1 MLFAVSSW
9 YYMQYILAPYQKLE
23 AAATGRP
30 RGNLSDLYP
39 RWLGSLE
46 LLVHGR
52 NPYSDEVTQEIQ
64 VGYYGRAIDPQR
76 PNDPKDQQGFAYP
89 VYVAFLLAPTLT
101 LPFPVVQ
108 KAFHILL
115 VILTAGSAWLWL
127 RALGWRPRCGIIA
140 VFAILTVGSIPAVQ
154 GIKLQQLSL
163 LVAGMLAA
171 CAAAVASG
179 YLLVA
184 GLLLAL
190 ATIKPQLAWLAVG
203 WMLVWAVR
211 DWRRR
216 QRLVWAFAVTMLL
229 LLGGAE
235 YLLPGWIG
243 EFRSAVE
250 NYHQYTQ
257 NMSVLG
263 FLFTP
268 LGGYILACILIAL
281 TIIICWP
288 RMRRET
294 TAVDFGR
301 CAALVMALTVVVV
314 PMIAPYN
321 QVLLLPAVLLLARDW
336 NRLLEGSRAVRLVT
350 VVTAL
355 LLFWP
360 WIATLG
366 LSISAIFLPPAT
378 VQAGWK
384 LPFISN
390 FLLPVFVFALAA
402 FDVAW
407 AGRRESLPGTATA

>member
-39 RWLGSLE
+39 RWLGSRE

-52 NPYSDEVTQEIQ
+52 DPYSEEVTRDIQ
-64 VGYYGRAIDPQR
+64 IGYYGRAIDPQR

-89 VYVAFLLAPTLT
+89 VYVAFLLAPSLT

-108 KAFHILL
+108 KTFHILL
-115 VILTAGSAWLWL
+115 VILTAASAWLWL
-127 RALGWRPRCGIIA
+127 RALDWRPKCRFIA

-184 GLLLAL
+184 GVLLAL
-190 ATIKPQLAWLAVG
+190 ATIKPQLTWLAVG
-203 WMLVWAVR
+203 WLLVWAVR
-211 DWRRR
+211 DWQKRR
-216 QRLVWAFAVTMLL
+216 RLVWAFVVTMLL

-243 EFRSAVE
+243 EFRGAVG
-250 NYHQYTQ
+250 NYHRYTQ
-257 NMSVLG
+257 NISVLG

-268 LGGYILACILIAL
+268 IGGYILAFILIAL
-281 TIIICWP
+281 TIIVCWP
-288 RMRRET
+288 RMRRES
-294 TAVDFGR
+294 TADDFGR

-314 PMIAPYN
+314 PMFAPYN
-321 QVLLLPAVLLLARDW
+321 QVLLLPAVLLLVRARK
-336 NRLLEGSRAVRLVT
+336 RLLSASRALRLVA

-360 WIATLG
+360 WMATLA
-366 LSISAIFLPPAT
+366 LSISATFLPSAT
-378 VQAGWK
+378 VQSGWK
-384 LPFISN
+384 LPFLSN
-390 FLLPVFVFALAA
+390 FLLPIFVFALAA
-402 FDVAW
+402 FDVAS
-407 AGRRESLPGTATA
+407 AGRRASLPGTATP